1 MTQIPFGYPFFI
13 KLCGV
18 ALSDSVMQ
26 VQCQTGGAHNLISDN
41 EPLQSKVNV
50 YFKQDLSGKS
60 VRKEFPVN
68 TFQAFKTHADKVQAW
83 KQRKTSKQTNKHVKS
98 KMRQWQVTVAVPHLV
113 RSR

>member
-41 EPLQSKVNV
+41 EPLQSKVHV

-68 TFQAFKTHADKVQAW
+68 TSQRSKHMQTKCKLGNKEKQANKP
-83 KQRKTSKQTNKHVKS
+83 TNMS
-98 KMRQWQVTVAVPHLV
+98 SLR
-113 RSR
+113 